1 LKVNKAPIAAPM
13 IVVLGL
19 SLGLG
24 LASPV
29 LATSSEKFSQRGV
42 DVYDSFDIARTRST
56 GEDGFLQ
63 ITDDGFDPIIGR
75 ESLGE
80 NIDVAWELGLTFAD
94 RYADPHQRAEK
105 IFEFVRNKVV
115 YTSDKDEFGRGE
127 FAQNADEVAEA
138 ILENG
143 AAPGDCEDSAILLA
157 VMYKAAGYRSAIV
170 LAPGHAAALVH
181 LPGYKKTA
189 HALTLEREEGWV
201 WAEATGRS
209 NPLSWFETSFV
220 DDGMAA
226 RELSEEAIP
235 KKELTYGLT
244 AVRQASSG
252 GGFSLGGG
260 SSFFGV
266 IMVLWFLSS
275 IFRRPARRRR

>member
-1 LKVNKAPIAAPM
+1 MKVNKALIAAPM
-13 IVVLGL
+13 ICI
-19 SLGLG
+19 LGLG

-29 LATSSEKFSQRGV
+29 LAISSEKFFQREG
-42 DVYDSFDIARTRST
+42 DIYDSFDVARTRAD
-56 GEDGFLQ
+56 GVDGFLQ

-80 NIDVAWELGLTFAD
+80 NADVAWELGLTFAD
-94 RYADPHQRAEK
+94 KYPDPNQRAEQ
-105 IFEFVRNKVV
+105 IFKFVRNKVV

-138 ILENG
+138 IIENG
-143 AAPGDCEDSAILLA
+143 ASPGDCEDSAMLLA

-170 LAPGHAAALVH
+170 LAPGHAATLVH
-181 LPGYKKTA
+181 LPGYKKAA
-189 HALTLEREEGWV
+189 HALTLEGEEGWV

-209 NPLSWFETSFV
+209 NPLGWFASSFI

-226 RELSEEAIP
+226 RELTEEAMP
-235 KKELTYGLT
+235 QKELTYGLT
-244 AVRQASSG
+244 AVKQASSG
-252 GGFSLGGG
+252 RGFSLGGM

-266 IMVLWFLSS
+266 IVMLWFLSS

>member
-1 LKVNKAPIAAPM
+1 MKVNKAPIAAPM